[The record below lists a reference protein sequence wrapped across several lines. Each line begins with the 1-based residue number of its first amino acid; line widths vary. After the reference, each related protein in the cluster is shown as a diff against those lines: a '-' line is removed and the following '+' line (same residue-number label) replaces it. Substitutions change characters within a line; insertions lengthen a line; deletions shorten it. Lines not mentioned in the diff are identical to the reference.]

1 MKRLTVKIPDE
12 LHTQFKVIATLEQK
26 DMTEIVLRM
35 VREYVE
41 KAQKKL
47 KK

>member
-1 MKRLTVKIPDE
+1 MKRLTLNIPDE

-26 DMTEIVLRM
+26 DMSEIVLRL
-35 VREYVE
+35 VREYVG

>member
-1 MKRLTVKIPDE
+1 MKRLTVNISDE

-26 DMTEIVLRM
+26 DMSEIVLKL
-35 VREYVE
+35 VEEYIQ